1 MNCLA
6 SLRFGSFFTSP
17 SLRSIL
23 RAYLT
28 VREEKVVLFEIALGV
43 RGPSSFKMPKI
54 FIAEGG
60 MIFSSLD
67 ITTCLPLEAEI
78 SRTIYNFMRCNYTIK
93 AYFCKPPNIHESYHN
108 TIALHSELYDLHSFG
123 GIKRCKCNLQSFL
136 SIF

>member
-43 RGPSSFKMPKI
+43 RGPSFFKMPKI

-67 ITTCLPLEAEI
+67 MTGRLPLIAEI
-78 SRTIYNFMRCNYTIK
+78 SRTIYNFMRYNDTNEKTVC
-93 AYFCKPPNIHESYHN
+93 
-108 TIALHSELYDLHSFG
+108 
-123 GIKRCKCNLQSFL
+123 
-136 SIF
+136 